1 MTCFTPRSQEN
12 FNFLYGMRYENA
24 SSGGRGKPFVVPHQA
39 GQNHHWQ
46 GPRRFSKDVDPRIA
60 AIRHAQSQNAAQWDP
75 NNEYSGPS
83 GPPFSDS
90 YENAA
95 MWRNREDWRKVS
107 RVLDRLG
114 LILTFLFVVAL
125 CLFLFIGIRA

>member
-1 MTCFTPRSQEN
+1 MS
-12 FNFLYGMRYENA
+12 YENA
-24 SSGGRGKPFVVPHQA
+24 SSGGRGKPFVVPHRA

-46 GPRRFSKDVDPRIA
+46 GPRRFSNDVDPRIA

-75 NNEYSGPS
+75 NNELSGPS
-83 GPPFSDS
+83 GS

-95 MWRNREDWRKVS
+95 MWRNKEDWRKVS
-107 RVLDRLG
+107 HVLDRLG

>member
-1 MTCFTPRSQEN
+1 MKMKARGDVESLLLFHTELDRTTTGKGRVASQKM
-12 FNFLYGMRYENA
+12 LIRALQLLGMRKA
-24 SSGGRGKPFVVPHQA
+24 RTLHSGIQTMNIQA
-39 GQNHHWQ
+39 HL
-46 GPRRFSKDVDPRIA
+46 A
-60 AIRHAQSQNAAQWDP
+60 
-75 NNEYSGPS
+75 
-83 GPPFSDS
+83 PFSDS